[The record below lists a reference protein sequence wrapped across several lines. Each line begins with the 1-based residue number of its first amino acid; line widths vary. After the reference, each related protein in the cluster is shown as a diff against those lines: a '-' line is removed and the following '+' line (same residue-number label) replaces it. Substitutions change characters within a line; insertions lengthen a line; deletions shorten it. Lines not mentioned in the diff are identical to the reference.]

1 MTAEDANKPKF
12 RAPGGHCMQS
22 RNIFPGPIA
31 LLRMATVSLIC
42 LLAYFA
48 RSASAA
54 DKLVGLHSAQVM
66 SQSMPWIAQEAGLFR
81 KYDLDFRLV
90 FIPSSPVAT
99 AATLNGDAEI
109 ALTGAIGNVRAYVQG
124 FTDLVFIGGVKNIL
138 THSILGKPEIKRPE
152 DLKGKKIAVGRF
164 GGNTHYFTIQAL
176 RRFGMDASRDVQTIQ
191 TGGGPETLAAFV
203 GGSVDAAGLVAPGDA
218 AAVSRGFRYVING
231 PELRIPYGA
240 TQLVTLRS
248 LITKRGPVIGRYM
261 HVMAEAANILH
272 TDKNL
277 VYKVLG
283 KYLHITDTKIL
294 DSAYQSEIPA
304 LERRLEI
311 HEAAL
316 QASLDEIAP
325 LDPRAKAIKPQ
336 QLIDRRYLIELEK
349 SGIFGK

>member
-1 MTAEDANKPKF
+1 MFDHFNKSF
-12 RAPGGHCMQS
+12 LSAA
-22 RNIFPGPIA
+22 A
-31 LLRMATVSLIC
+31 LALSC
-42 LLAYFA
+42 LLLYAA
-48 RSASAA
+48 GGACAA
-54 DKLVGLHSAQVM
+54 DRLVGLHSAQVM
-66 SQSMPWIAQEAGLFR
+66 SQSMPWIAQEAGLFK

-99 AATLNGDAEI
+99 AATLNGDAEV

-124 FTDLVFIGGVKNIL
+124 FTDLVFIGGVKNIM
-138 THSILGKPEIKRPE
+138 THSILAKPEIKRPE

-191 TGGGPETLAAFV
+191 TGGGPETLAALV

-218 AAVSRGFRYVING
+218 SAASQGFRYVIHG

-240 TQLVTLRS
+240 TSLVTLRS
-248 LITKRGPVIGRYM
+248 LIAKRGPVIGRFM
-261 HVMAEAANILH
+261 RVMAEAAQILH
-272 TDKNL
+272 TDKNF

-283 KYLHITDTKIL
+283 KYLRVTDTKIL

-311 HEAAL
+311 HEPAL
-316 QASLDEIAP
+316 QASLDEIAA
-325 LDPRAKAIKPQ
+325 LDPRAKSVKPQ
-336 QLIDRRYLIELEK
+336 ELIDRRYLVELEK
-349 SGIFGK
+349 SGAFEK

>member
-1 MTAEDANKPKF
+1 MFDHFNKSF
-12 RAPGGHCMQS
+12 LSAA
-22 RNIFPGPIA
+22 A
-31 LLRMATVSLIC
+31 LALSC
-42 LLAYFA
+42 LLLYAA
-48 RSASAA
+48 GGACAA
-54 DKLVGLHSAQVM
+54 DRLVGLHSAQVM
-66 SQSMPWIAQEAGLFR
+66 SQSMPWIAQEAGLFK

-99 AATLNGDAEI
+99 AATLNGDAEV

-124 FTDLVFIGGVKNIL
+124 FTDLVFIGGVKNIM
-138 THSILGKPEIKRPE
+138 THSILAKPEIKRPE

-191 TGGGPETLAAFV
+191 TGGGPETLAALV

-218 AAVSRGFRYVING
+218 SAASRGFRYVIHG

-240 TQLVTLRS
+240 TSLVTLRS
-248 LITKRGPVIGRYM
+248 LIAKRGPVIGRFM
-261 HVMAEAANILH
+261 RVMAEAAQILH
-272 TDKNL
+272 TDKNF

-283 KYLHITDTKIL
+283 KYLRVTDTKIL

-311 HEAAL
+311 HEPAL
-316 QASLDEIAP
+316 QASLDEIAA
-325 LDPRAKAIKPQ
+325 LDPRAKSVKPQ
-336 QLIDRRYLIELEK
+336 ELIDRRYLVELEK
-349 SGIFGK
+349 SGAFEK